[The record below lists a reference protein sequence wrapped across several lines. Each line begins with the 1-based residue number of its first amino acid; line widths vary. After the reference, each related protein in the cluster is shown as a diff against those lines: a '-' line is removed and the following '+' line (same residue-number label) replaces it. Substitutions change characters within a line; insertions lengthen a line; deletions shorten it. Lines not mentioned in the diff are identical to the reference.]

1 MEEQKQQE
9 LKIRQE
15 ADKVRDMIIEAN
27 QTQVKEVKK
36 NHFGNTQRF
45 IGTKKNA
52 PPVGQYNVRS
62 SWEKRSYNVK
72 YSK

>member
-1 MEEQKQQE
+1 M
-9 LKIRQE
+9 KIKQE

-27 QTQVKEVKK
+27 QTQVHEVKK
-36 NHFGNTQRF
+36 NHFGNTERF
-45 IGTKKNA
+45 GGFKKSA

-62 SWEKRSYNVK
+62 SWDKRSYNVK